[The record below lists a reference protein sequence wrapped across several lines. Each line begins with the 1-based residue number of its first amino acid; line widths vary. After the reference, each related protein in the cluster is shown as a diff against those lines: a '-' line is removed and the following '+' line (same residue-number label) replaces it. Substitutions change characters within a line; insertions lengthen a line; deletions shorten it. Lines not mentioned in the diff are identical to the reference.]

1 VTDEQTRL
9 DVALG
14 DQYSIVREVGAGG
27 MATVFL
33 ARDVKHDRQVALKV
47 LKPELAAAL
56 GSERFPREIRIVAQ
70 FNHPHI
76 LSLYDSG
83 ESAGF
88 LYYVMPFVDGE
99 SLAER
104 LHREKQL
111 PVPDAVRILREVADA
126 LAYSHSRGVVH
137 RDIKPGNVLLSG
149 RHAVVTDFGVAKA
162 VSAAGG
168 DKLTTVGIAVGTPSY
183 MAPEQAMGETDI
195 DARADIYALGILGY
209 EMLAGRLPFE
219 AKTAQGILAAHVM
232 EVPKDIREV
241 RPGIPDPLA
250 DALMRCLAKNPAD
263 RWQTADELVSHLE
276 MIGSTPSGGITPTHT
291 RPVPKVTLPRT
302 KSPRSW
308 IMGVVAAVVLI
319 GGAIGAWAMT
329 RGGGGSGKIERV
341 GVLAINDISGQ
352 DSLFVRAMQDA
363 LTTAIAQ
370 TGTVGVA
377 SVSDMMRYANG
388 DTPDREV
395 ATKLN
400 LDALVVT
407 SVFRAG
413 NVMRITVQFSDP
425 VTTRSLWSA
434 LPAASVGRSTPNRW
448 PPPMER
454 VHEASPLP
462 RRPAGAGCLRRS
474 VRPSRCDGAFASGR
488 RRHRGGV
495 FPRWL
500 TDLLVVARGREV
512 AAVGIPGRHERTEEG
527 ADPREPGDPAGL
539 VAGRLPIR
547 DRRRHRDNA
556 PPGLGGGHGR

>member
-1 VTDEQTRL
+1 MGCGAAPRGGDWESVTDEQTRL

-352 DSLFVRAMQDA
+352 DPLFVRAMQDA

-425 VTTRSLWSA
+425 VTTRSLWSDTYERDVSDVLAAQSDIVNRIASGVRGA
-434 LPAASVGRSTPNRW
+434 LDPQSLASTDG
-448 PPPMER
+448 
-454 VHEASPLP
+454 ASP
-462 RRPAGAGCLRRS
+462 
-474 VRPSRCDGAFASGR
+474 
-488 RRHRGGV
+488 
-495 FPRWL
+495 
-500 TDLLVVARGREV
+500 
-512 AAVGIPGRHERTEEG
+512 
-527 ADPREPGDPAGL
+527 
-539 VAGRLPIR
+539 
-547 DRRRHRDNA
+547 
-556 PPGLGGGHGR
+556 

>member
-9 DVALG
+9 DAALG
-14 DQYSIVREVGAGG
+14 DHYTIVREVGAGG

-83 ESAGF
+83 ETGGF
-88 LYYVMPFVDGE
+88 LYYVMPFVEGE
-99 SLAER
+99 SLADR
-104 LHREKQL
+104 LHREHQL

-168 DKLTTVGIAVGTPSY
+168 DRLTTVGIAVGTPSY
-183 MAPEQAMGETDI
+183 MAPEQAMGEADI

-219 AKTAQGILAAHVM
+219 AKTSQGILSAHVM
-232 EVPKDIREV
+232 EKPKDIREL
-241 RPGIPDPLA
+241 RPGVPDPLA

-291 RPVPKVTLPRT
+291 RPVPSVRLSRQA
-302 KSPRSW
+302 SRRSW
-308 IMGVVAAVVLI
+308 ILGAVAALVILA
-319 GGAIGAWAMT
+319 GGAGAWFLT
-329 RGGGGSGKIERV
+329 RGGGGSGRIEKV
-341 GVLAINDISGQ
+341 GVLKINDISGK
-352 DSLFVRAMQDA
+352 DSIFVRAMQDA
-363 LTTAIAQ
+363 LNTAISQ
-370 TGTVGVA
+370 IGTVGVA
-377 SVSDMMRYANG
+377 PVSDMMRYADG
-388 DTPDREV
+388 STPDKEV
-395 ATKLN
+395 AAKLG

-425 VTTRSLWSA
+425 KTARSLWSDTYERDVSDV
-434 LPAASVGRSTPNRW
+434 LAAQSDIVNRIANGIKGVLV
-448 PPPMER
+448 PQA
-454 VHEASPLP
+454 VASKS
-462 RRPAGAGCLRRS
+462 GA
-474 VRPSRCDGAFASGR
+474 
-488 RRHRGGV
+488 
-495 FPRWL
+495 
-500 TDLLVVARGREV
+500 
-512 AAVGIPGRHERTEEG
+512 
-527 ADPREPGDPAGL
+527 
-539 VAGRLPIR
+539 
-547 DRRRHRDNA
+547 A
-556 PPGLGGGHGR
+556 P